1 MDSILERHFCLLVKD
16 LCWFYLKRMK
26 KDIRSKRSGSFM
38 VIKFCNKFI
47 EQVDLGSILKE
58 KEIKRSFPCESDYFR
73 VPTVSYKYERSIR
86 SKILNYRQTNL
97 ERLNHKTMTCSCSNN
112 PKYVDSHHGHIATG
126 NLNLIE
132 NLELRDIISKGLNHR
147 DQVKPDKKK
156 AYEEIKKGL
165 RDYILKMSK
174 KLKKAEVCFSEW
186 KTMVLENVWTNLD
199 KKKSINANNVLS
211 KKNVIDELERL
222 HEQYV
227 LVPTDK
233 AANNVTIMCKKFYL
247 SLIDNEIN
255 STNFQKE
262 NITPEEVIKVHS
274 SFLASVGIKL
284 DKDNEHLPFIY
295 CTTKQHKTPLGFRY
309 ITAGYNSSLKQL
321 SVLVGICLKSML
333 HSAKNYS
340 RYQNRFHR
348 RNNFYVVDGHDEVLE
363 FLNSCNIVHKG
374 RKSISTFDFST
385 LYTSIPHSQLKKN
398 LEKFVKRTFN
408 FKEKKYIIPNLFT
421 KRAYFGNSS
430 NGKNISFDVDKLL
443 LCMNYLIDN
452 AYVIHDGI
460 VYRQIIGIPMGTNSA
475 PHLANIYLFVYE
487 YEYIEKLVE
496 SNDSKF
502 LEKLTNIFRFQDDLF
517 SVNDDGLFENVL
529 GDIYPEEMKIS
540 KTNISSSKCSYL
552 DLLVSIYKGK
562 FRIKLFD
569 KRDDYKFKVFSY
581 PYLEGNI
588 PETRSYGIFISQL
601 VRFCSINNTLVGFI
615 SDVHNLVLKLCN
627 QGFLLAALRNK
638 FLKFYKSR
646 INLWGKYGIDIYE
659 KLIILFDS

>member
-1 MDSILERHFCLLVKD
+1 M
-16 LCWFYLKRMK
+16 
-26 KDIRSKRSGSFM
+26 
-38 VIKFCNKFI
+38 
-47 EQVDLGSILKE
+47 
-58 KEIKRSFPCESDYFR
+58 
-73 VPTVSYKYERSIR
+73 
-86 SKILNYRQTNL
+86 
-97 ERLNHKTMTCSCSNN
+97 
-112 PKYVDSHHGHIATG
+112 
-126 NLNLIE
+126 
-132 NLELRDIISKGLNHR
+132 
-147 DQVKPDKKK
+147 
-156 AYEEIKKGL
+156 
-165 RDYILKMSK
+165 
-174 KLKKAEVCFSEW
+174 
-186 KTMVLENVWTNLD
+186 
-199 KKKSINANNVLS
+199 
-211 KKNVIDELERL
+211 
-222 HEQYV
+222 
-227 LVPTDK
+227 
-233 AANNVTIMCKKFYL
+233 
-247 SLIDNEIN
+247 
-255 STNFQKE
+255 
-262 NITPEEVIKVHS
+262 
-274 SFLASVGIKL
+274 
-284 DKDNEHLPFIY
+284 
-295 CTTKQHKTPLGFRY
+295 
-309 ITAGYNSSLKQL
+309 
-321 SVLVGICLKSML
+321 
-333 HSAKNYS
+333 
-340 RYQNRFHR
+340 
-348 RNNFYVVDGHDEVLE
+348 
-363 FLNSCNIVHKG
+363 
-374 RKSISTFDFST
+374 
-385 LYTSIPHSQLKKN
+385 
-398 LEKFVKRTFN
+398 
-408 FKEKKYIIPNLFT
+408 FT

-443 LCMNYLIDN
+443 LCINYLIDN

-487 YEYIEKLVE
+487 YEYIEKLIE
-496 SNDSKF
+496 SNDSKS